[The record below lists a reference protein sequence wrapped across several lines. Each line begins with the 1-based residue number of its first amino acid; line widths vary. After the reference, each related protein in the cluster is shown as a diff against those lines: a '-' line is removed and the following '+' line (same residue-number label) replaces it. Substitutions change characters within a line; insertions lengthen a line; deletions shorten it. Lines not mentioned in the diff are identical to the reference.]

1 MHSIVSV
8 GSKYLLLVLS
18 NSLKLTNKT
27 NLLRGYTYT
36 VLMNRNTDIHGR

>member
-27 NLLRGYTYT
+27 NLGRGYTYT
-36 VLMNRNTDIHGR
+36 VLMKRNTDIHGR